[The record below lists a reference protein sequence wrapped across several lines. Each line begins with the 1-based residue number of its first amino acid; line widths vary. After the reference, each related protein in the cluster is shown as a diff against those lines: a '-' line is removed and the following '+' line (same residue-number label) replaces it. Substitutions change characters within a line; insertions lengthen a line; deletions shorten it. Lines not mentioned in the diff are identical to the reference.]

1 MNRINLT
8 AEDLEGLRIIIQR
21 YGSTARALEI
31 LEQSER
37 NSVPSRLSANQV
49 ERLHRSGVLSRQE
62 ARDILGVPRRRLF
75 GWR

>member
-1 MNRINLT
+1 MNRVEIT
-8 AEDLEGLRIIIQR
+8 TEDLDGLRILKQR
-21 YGSTARALEI
+21 YGSVARALEI

-37 NSVPSRLSANQV
+37 GSVPSRLSANQV